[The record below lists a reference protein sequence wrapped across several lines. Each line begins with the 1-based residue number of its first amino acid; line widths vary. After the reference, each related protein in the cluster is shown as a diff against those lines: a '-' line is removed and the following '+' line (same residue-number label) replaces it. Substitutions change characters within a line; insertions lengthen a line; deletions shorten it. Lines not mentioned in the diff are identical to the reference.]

1 MRRFGV
7 RIPTSAQKE
16 DFKFEALFFC
26 LKVELVGHVGPV
38 DARIYLASQNPNKK
52 IFKYN
57 NAYFSEKMRN
67 R

>member
-1 MRRFGV
+1 
-7 RIPTSAQKE
+7 
-16 DFKFEALFFC
+16 
-26 LKVELVGHVGPV
+26 VGPV